1 MEPGGQTATA
11 SVTTSQAEEVSQGGA
26 TLLGSFSGATG
37 QVRASGF
44 VWGESSSDLP
54 HDIQLGGYASGVTSG
69 GLEYTLD
76 GLVGGKTYYYKAYV
90 QVWDDATSTAVPV
103 YGGLQSF
110 TTPTTSANVP
120 TGWLELP
127 TPTSGSD
134 YYTGSFSANGERNY
148 SYLYQKSRYTSLWT
162 AYPLTAS
169 HISGS
174 ASNKTWAYNPDS
186 NIPEDIQINVKSNSY
201 ETNYGDE
208 TFSRG
213 HLLPAADRKCNSVL
227 RAQTYYLTN
236 QTPQNQNGFNSPM
249 WSNLEEAVRSL
260 TSSTDT
266 VYVVTGAA
274 FRKVGGSETISE
286 LHAAKDGI
294 YPETLYIPNYFWKV
308 LLKVKRS
315 GKSIT
320 EASAIGIWMEH
331 SNNSSYS
338 QTAWKSHVY
347 SVNKIEEWTG
357 FDFFTNLPG
366 TESSGIEATAEAN
379 TNWAAFE
386 DF

>member
-1 MEPGGQTATA
+1 M
-11 SVTTSQAEEVSQGGA
+11 
-26 TLLGSFSGATG
+26 
-37 QVRASGF
+37 ASGF
-44 VWGESSSDLP
+44 IFGESEDALTQ
-54 HDIQLGGYASGVTSG
+54 DIQLGGYASDVTSG
-69 GLEYTLD
+69 SLEYTID

-90 QVWDDATSTAVPV
+90 QVWDEATSTAVPV
-103 YGGLQSF
+103 YGAPQSF
-110 TTPTTSANVP
+110 TTPTTTENIP

-127 TPTSGSD
+127 ATTSGSD
-134 YYTGSFSANGERNY
+134 YYTGSFYANGERNY

-162 AYPLTAS
+162 AYPLTAN

-174 ASNKTWAYNPDS
+174 ASGSSWAYNPDS
-186 NIPEDIQINVKSNSY
+186 NIPESIQINVKGNSY
-201 ETNYGDE
+201 GTNYGDD

-213 HLLPAADRKCNSVL
+213 HLLPAADRKCNIDL

-249 WSNLEEAVRSL
+249 WSNLEEAVRDL

-286 LHAAKDGI
+286 LHAAKTGI
-294 YPETLYIPNYFWKV
+294 TPETIYIPNYFWKV

-315 GKSIT
+315 GNSIT

-331 SNNSSYS
+331 SASSSYS
-338 QTAWKSHVY
+338 QTAWQSKIY
-347 SVNKIEEWTG
+347 SVKKIEEWTG
-357 FDFFTNLPG
+357 FDLFANLPG
-366 TESSGIEATAEAN
+366 DNFSGIEAAAQAN
-379 TNWAAFE
+379 TSWTAFQN
-386 DF
+386 F